1 MWDGTYEGI
10 PFLEL
15 KRTITVVALWM
26 LRYLRQLHHFT
37 HALNHCSYSSCKIR
51 SRDKSSP
58 EDIDGINSYNL
69 ITPRLS
75 FFLSTFIPE
84 VFKAR
89 LDGGHGQLD
98 MVEDVP
104 IHGGWLELDDL

>member
-15 KRTITVVALWM
+15 KRTITVVALWL

-58 EDIDGINSYNL
+58 EDL
-69 ITPRLS
+69 IAPRLS
-75 FFLSTFIPE
+75 FSLSTFIPE

-89 LDGGHGQLD
+89 GGVMGNLIWW
-98 MVEDVP
+98 MMSLSMA
-104 IHGGWLELDDL
+104 GGWS

>member
-15 KRTITVVALWM
+15 KRTITVVALWL

-58 EDIDGINSYNL
+58 EDL
-69 ITPRLS
+69 IAPRLS
-75 FFLSTFIPE
+75 FSLSTFIPE

-89 LDGGHGQLD
+89 SDGGHGQLD